1 MVKLWELNQEFGL
14 EAMPQVPFGSR
25 AESRAWVGAHPF
37 HTSPN
42 MLHIPPGTG
51 LGNGSTIVQQYLA
64 LIWYQVQLVLNDGNG
79 GQSGTFPLDYPYV
92 FGFIKDVSNNSNGS
106 AQAGLLLLWF
116 VKALQE
122 VTEPGIG
129 PQQGS
134 AGWLPNA
141 TVPEA
146 FIDSAWLSCWSA
158 TSPSTRAGLM
168 QAYLKAWYAIA
179 STFLPQQFYQGGWA
193 NPSDVPATLNPN
205 ATFGGQIWYM
215 LPRFRYY
222 GVDPAL
228 TYQIG
233 NWAAAIWPAG
243 NWNLNNSAT
252 CNAQLQCTSDK

>member
-1 MVKLWELNQEFGL
+1 
-14 EAMPQVPFGSR
+14 
-25 AESRAWVGAHPF
+25 
-37 HTSPN
+37 
-42 MLHIPPGTG
+42 
-51 LGNGSTIVQQYLA
+51 
-64 LIWYQVQLVLNDGNG
+64 
-79 GQSGTFPLDYPYV
+79 
-92 FGFIKDVSNNSNGS
+92 
-106 AQAGLLLLWF
+106 
-116 VKALQE
+116 
-122 VTEPGIG
+122 
-129 PQQGS
+129 
-134 AGWLPNA
+134 
-141 TVPEA
+141 
-146 FIDSAWLSCWSA
+146 
-158 TSPSTRAGLM
+158 M

-252 CNAQLQCTSDK
+252 CNAQLQCTSDQ